1 MIDSRGIRERGK
13 HAFLAPGLIFLAM
26 IYLVP
31 MLYSIGITFYRWN
44 LLRADLGIRFVGL
57 SNYRKLLTDPFT
69 WAVVGR
75 TLLFVVGA
83 VGLELLVGFAV
94 ALFLNTDFFG
104 AKLVQSIIL
113 LPFMIAPIVVGFTWR
128 FLLNNSVGPVA
139 PLLASLGLGGLVSP
153 PLLANR
159 MLVMVVLIVVDV
171 WQYTPF
177 VVLVLLAGL
186 KSLPTE
192 PYDAAHVDG
201 ASSLQCLFLVTVPLL
216 KPSILVVLVIRTL
229 TAFRIFDR
237 VMIMTGGGPGSA
249 SEVISFYGYRTA
261 FQSYEMGMAGA
272 IGVLTLAIAMVFTVF
287 YIKQVGLGD
296 S

>member
-1 MIDSRGIRERGK
+1 M
-13 HAFLAPGLIFLAM
+13 
-26 IYLVP
+26 V
-31 MLYSIGITFYRWN
+31 YSVGITFYQWN
-44 LLRADLGIRFVGL
+44 LLRADLGMRFTGL
-57 SNYRKLLTDPFT
+57 SNYIQLLSDPFT
-69 WAVVGR
+69 WEVVGR

-83 VGLELLVGFAV
+83 VGLELVLGCMI

-104 AKLVQSIIL
+104 AKLLQSIVL

-128 FLLNNSVGPVA
+128 FLLSNSVGPVP
-139 PLLASLGLGGLVSP
+139 PLLTSLGLGGLVSP

-159 MLVMVVLIVVDV
+159 HLVMVVFIVVDV

-192 PYDAAHVDG
+192 PYDAAQMDG
-201 ASSLQCLFLVTVPLL
+201 ATPMQRFFLLTVPLL
-216 KPSILVVLVIRTL
+216 KPSILVAVVIRTL

-249 SEVISFYGYRTA
+249 SEVLSFYGYRTA

-272 IGVLTLAIAMVFTVF
+272 IGILTLAIAMVFTVF